1 MQHFHPLGF
10 GVAYR
15 RKDDRLNRTQYY
27 TVVAELTLG
36 PLSIPPQRDALDGE
50 FRGSCYRKLFKSTLN
65 NRLHRNLA
73 CVIDKRS
80 RGAKSERAFEELP

>member
-36 PLSIPPQRDALDGE
+36 PLSIPTQRDALDGE
-50 FRGSCYRKLFKSTLN
+50 FCGSC
-65 NRLHRNLA
+65 
-73 CVIDKRS
+73 
-80 RGAKSERAFEELP
+80 

>member
-36 PLSIPPQRDALDGE
+36 PLSIPTQRDALDGE
-50 FRGSCYRKLFKSTLN
+50 LRGSC
-65 NRLHRNLA
+65 
-73 CVIDKRS
+73 
-80 RGAKSERAFEELP
+80 

>member
-36 PLSIPPQRDALDGE
+36 PLSIPTPRDALVILSLIIYY
-50 FRGSCYRKLFKSTLN
+50 FSNHPKPLLN
-65 NRLHRNLA
+65 RT
-73 CVIDKRS
+73 
-80 RGAKSERAFEELP
+80 